1 MKDQVT
7 VSPDLPFIQRTY
19 DNFNSLCFEGALPPI
34 PFRLTRARSF
44 LGKVAYKVRR
54 GIFSGPKITDCCMR
68 ISTSFD
74 LPEDEWEDVIIHEM
88 IHYYILVNGIR
99 DTSAHGVVFRKM
111 MDDINSKYGR
121 HITVRHRSC
130 AAPRQEEY
138 RANLLCVTQL
148 QDGSWGI
155 TSCAKTRVSE
165 IHRGLP
171 KYYRLRSLEWY
182 GSIDPFFNRYPRS
195 IKPRI
200 YKITRAELDEH
211 LKDSTPLK
219 CDGHTIQPI

>member
-1 MKDQVT
+1 MI
-7 VSPDLPFIQRTY
+7 PDLPFIRLTY
-19 DNFNSLCFEGALPPI
+19 DKFNSLCFEGALPPI
-34 PFRLTRARSF
+34 PFKLTSARTF

-54 GIFSGPKITDCCMR
+54 DIFSGARYTDYCMR

-74 LPEDEWEDVIIHEM
+74 LPEAEWEDVVIHEM
-88 IHYYILVNGIR
+88 IHYCILVNGLR
-99 DTSAHGVVFRKM
+99 DTSTHGQVFRRM
-111 MDDINSKYGR
+111 MDEINSKYGR
-121 HITVRHRSC
+121 HITVQHRCKEGS
-130 AAPRQEEY
+130 APSREDEF
-138 RANLLCVTQL
+138 RANWLCVTQL

-155 TSCAKTRVSE
+155 TSCARTRVFE

-171 KYYRLRSLEWY
+171 KYYRLSSLAWY

-219 CDGHTIQPI
+219 CDGHTIEPI

>member
-1 MKDQVT
+1 MI
-7 VSPDLPFIQRTY
+7 PDLDFIQKTY
-19 DNFNSLCFEGALPPI
+19 DKFNALCFEGALPPI
-34 PFRLTRARSF
+34 PFKLTRARSF
-44 LGKVAYKVRR
+44 LGKVACKVKR
-54 GIFSGPKITDCCMR
+54 GFFGGAKCTDCCMR

-74 LPEDEWEDVIIHEM
+74 LPDSEWEDVIIHEM
-88 IHYYILVNGIR
+88 IHWHILVNSVR
-99 DTSAHGVVFRKM
+99 DTSTHGVVFRRM

-121 HITVRHRSC
+121 HITVRHRGSV
-130 AAPRQEEY
+130 PSRKEEC
-138 RANLLCVTQL
+138 RENWLCVTQL

-155 TSCAKTRVSE
+155 TSCARTRVPE

-171 KYYRLRSLEWY
+171 RYYRLRSLAWY
-182 GSIDPFFNRYPRS
+182 GSNDPFFNRYPRS

-211 LKDSTPLK
+211 LQYSTPLK

>member
-1 MKDQVT
+1 MI
-7 VSPDLPFIQRTY
+7 PDLAFIQRTY
-19 DNFNSLCFEGALPPI
+19 DKFNSLCFEGALPPI
-34 PFRLTRARSF
+34 PFRLTSARTF
-44 LGKVAYKVRR
+44 LGKIAYKVKRS
-54 GIFSGPKITDCCMR
+54 IFIGPKITDCRMR

-74 LPEDEWEDVIIHEM
+74 LPEAEWEDVIIHEM
-88 IHYYILVNGIR
+88 IHYHILVNGIR
-99 DTSAHGVVFRKM
+99 DTSTHGQVFRRM

-121 HITVRHRSC
+121 HITVRHRCKEGS
-130 AAPRQEEY
+130 APSRKEEY

-155 TSCAKTRVSE
+155 TSCAKTRVFE

-182 GSIDPFFNRYPRS
+182 ASSDPFFNRYPRS

-211 LKDSTPLK
+211 LKNSTPLK
-219 CDGHTIQPI
+219 CDGLDA